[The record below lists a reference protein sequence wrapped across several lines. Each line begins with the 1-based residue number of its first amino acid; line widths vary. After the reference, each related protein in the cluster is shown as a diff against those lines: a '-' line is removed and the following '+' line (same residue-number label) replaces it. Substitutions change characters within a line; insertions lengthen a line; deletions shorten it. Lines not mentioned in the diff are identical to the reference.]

1 MILGIFTG
9 LTEHGGIQRYGRHAA
24 AVIAMLAGERGEDY
38 RFLGLN
44 DPTGEHE
51 IESAGVRFAIA
62 GFARN
67 KPALIRAA
75 LAVARA
81 ARLAYLNHPNLAPL
95 GLAMRALN
103 PGARYIVSTYGTEV
117 WEPLPS
123 VRGFGLQWADRVT
136 AIAEFN
142 AAKVAALQR
151 IAPERIAIVPCALDP
166 EFSAPSEVTSPRP
179 GPGEP
184 PILLTVARL
193 EGPERGEY
201 KGVDTVI
208 EAMPE
213 VLAAF
218 PGVRYVVVGDG
229 DDRPRLEEL
238 ARRCG
243 VDERVA
249 FAGAVD
255 AAALRAFYETCE
267 IFVMPSKTEGF
278 GIVFLEAMALGKP
291 VVGGNHGGTPEVW
304 TDGTAGFLVD
314 HGDVHALAGRLK
326 LLLGDS
332 DLRARMGAAGRALVA
347 SNFTFAR
354 FRQNF
359 GALFL

>member
-1 MILGIFTG
+1 MILGVFTG

-24 AVIAMLAGERGEDY
+24 AVIVMLARDRGEDY

-44 DPTGEHE
+44 DPAGKHE
-51 IESAGVRFAIA
+51 IESAGVRFSIE

-67 KPALIRAA
+67 KPGLIRAV
-75 LAVARA
+75 LSSARA
-81 ARLAYLNHPNLAPL
+81 TRVAYLNHPNLAPL
-95 GLAMRALN
+95 GLALRALN
-103 PGARYIVSTYGTEV
+103 SGSRYIVSTYGFEV

-123 VRGFGLQWADRVT
+123 LRGFALKRADQVT

-142 AAKVAALQR
+142 AVRVAELQH

-166 EFSAPSEVTSPRP
+166 DFADLSLDARP
-179 GPGEP
+179 PHSGEP

-193 EGPERGEY
+193 MSAERGEY

-229 DDRPRLEEL
+229 DDRPRLEKL
-238 ARRCG
+238 AHRVG
-243 VDERVA
+243 VDEQVT

-255 AAALRAFYETCE
+255 SAALRGFYEACE
-267 IFVMPSKTEGF
+267 IFVMPSRTEGF

-304 TDGTAGFLVD
+304 ADGTAGFLVD
-314 HGDVHALAGRLK
+314 HGDVRALAGRLR
-326 LLLGDS
+326 LLLGDCN
-332 DLRARMGAAGRALVA
+332 LRSRMGTIGRALV
-347 SNFTFAR
+347 SGKFSFAR
-354 FRQNF
+354 FQQNF
-359 GALFL
+359 GELLL